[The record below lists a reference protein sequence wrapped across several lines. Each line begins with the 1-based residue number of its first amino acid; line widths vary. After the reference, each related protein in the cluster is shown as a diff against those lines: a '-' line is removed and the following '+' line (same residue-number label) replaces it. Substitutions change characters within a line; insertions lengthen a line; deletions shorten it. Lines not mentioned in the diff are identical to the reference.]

1 VNFFFN
7 FSDGF
12 LINKVRNIDRSATIT
27 TMSTGYD
34 VYSTTI
40 VATALNGLDT
50 KLVIAYTF
58 PLNNIGNKKLLIWYP
73 KFITL
78 DTCILI
84 ITIKNGINIGYGL
97 DNNKNRMLPNTTP
110 LNKAL
115 TTYGVSNL
123 VANTF
128 TYTKA
133 NASAIPSIAK
143 LI

>member
-58 PLNNIGNKKLLIWYP
+58 PLNNIGNKKLLI
-73 KFITL
+73 
-78 DTCILI
+78 
-84 ITIKNGINIGYGL
+84 
-97 DNNKNRMLPNTTP
+97 
-110 LNKAL
+110 
-115 TTYGVSNL
+115 
-123 VANTF
+123 
-128 TYTKA
+128 
-133 NASAIPSIAK
+133 
-143 LI
+143 